1 MDELLQRDPPVPT
14 DPPKSRHL
22 SAIPAFCLSE
32 GRIPGK

>member
-14 DPPKSRHL
+14 DPPQSRHL